1 MTTSGMAVHTK
12 GRTSPKI
19 KQGSG
24 NYCAFT
30 TTVDKAQRPLKQKY
44 ECGHVPWLG
53 SMWVCPHTDILSKN
67 YSLMTTQEIFL
78 FFFATTAQ
86 EILQK
91 AIETFKLLDLSS
103 LRQEIRTISKCIEMI
118 Q

>member
-1 MTTSGMAVHTK
+1 MTTFGMAVHTK
-12 GRTSPKI
+12 GQTSPKI

-30 TTVDKAQRPLKQKY
+30 TTVDKAQHPLKQKY

-67 YSLMTTQEIFL
+67 YSLMTTK
-78 FFFATTAQ
+78 

-91 AIETFKLLDLSS
+91 AIETFKLLDLCP

>member
-12 GRTSPKI
+12 GLTSPKI

-67 YSLMTTQEIFL
+67 YSLMTTK
-78 FFFATTAQ
+78 

-91 AIETFKLLDLSS
+91 AIETFKLLDLCS